1 MRMRKLHRDGVL
13 VAILFY
19 VIIFLFFTG
28 CSGLGI
34 KQEKEASATES
45 QQVEE
50 IGEPAVSLYYDFD
63 DVPIP
68 KELEIKNEKSFVFQ
82 TTESTTGLLSFSG
95 NVETNSLISFFRN
108 KMSEDDWYLLS
119 IFKSPKN
126 LMFFQKENRFCVITI
141 IRKTFTT
148 EVEILITPRFQRGS

>member
-1 MRMRKLHRDGVL
+1 MRKLHRDGVL
-13 VAILFY
+13 IAVLFY
-19 VIIFLFFTG
+19 MIIFLFITG

-34 KQEKEASATES
+34 QEGKKASLTES

-50 IGEPAVSLYYDFD
+50 IGEPAVSLYYDFE

-82 TTESTTGLLSFSG
+82 TTESTTGLLSFTG
-95 NVETNSLISFFRN
+95 NVETNSLISFFSN
-108 KMSEDDWYLLS
+108 KMSEDDWCLLS

-126 LMFFQKENRFCVITI
+126 IMFFQKENRFCVITI

-148 EVEILITPRFQRGS
+148 EVEILITPRFRSSS

>member
-1 MRMRKLHRDGVL
+1 MRKLHRDGVL
-13 VAILFY
+13 IAVLLY
-19 VIIFLFFTG
+19 VVIFLFFTA

-34 KQEKEASATES
+34 KEEKASATES

-50 IGEPAVSLYYDFD
+50 IGEPAVSLYYDFE

-82 TTESTTGLLSFSG
+82 TTESTTGLLSFTG

-108 KMSEDDWYLLS
+108 KMSEDNWYLLS

-148 EVEILITPRFQRGS
+148 EVEILITPRFQRSS

>member
-1 MRMRKLHRDGVL
+1 MRTVNRDNVL
-13 VAILFY
+13 IAVFLY
-19 VIIFLFFTG
+19 VIIFVFITG
-28 CSGLGI
+28 CSTLGV
-34 KQEKEASATES
+34 QEENAGSSKKS

-50 IGEPAVSLYYDFD
+50 IGEPAVSLYYDFE

-68 KELEIKNEKSFVFQ
+68 KELEIKREKSFVFQ

-95 NVETNSLISFFRN
+95 NVETNSLIRFFSE
-108 KMSEDDWYLLS
+108 KMSEDNWRLLS

-126 LMFFQKENRFCVITI
+126 LMFFQKENRFCVIII

-148 EVEILITPRFQRGS
+148 EVEILITPRYQSRS

>member
-1 MRMRKLHRDGVL
+1 MRKLHRDGVL
-13 VAILFY
+13 VAVLFY

-34 KQEKEASATES
+34 KEEKEASATES

-148 EVEILITPRFQRGS
+148 EVEILITPRFQRSS